1 MVRAAVNA
9 QDLATGRTS
18 TRFEEI
24 ALEQTNTIKALQQEL
39 YDRDRRNDAIISH
52 YEQLVRMEKG
62 LSRDAEEAERKAETE
77 VGNLIGELERLQSLL
92 TAHGIDF

>member
-1 MVRAAVNA
+1 MVRAAANA
-9 QDLATGRTS
+9 HDLATDRTS